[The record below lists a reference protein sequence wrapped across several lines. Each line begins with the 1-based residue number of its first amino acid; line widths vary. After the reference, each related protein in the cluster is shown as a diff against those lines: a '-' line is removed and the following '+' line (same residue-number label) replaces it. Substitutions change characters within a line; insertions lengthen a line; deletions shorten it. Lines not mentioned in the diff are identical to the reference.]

1 MNGKGRKLF
10 RSAVGILTSV
20 MMMGAYTTTAMASGI
35 GVIDAKDM
43 LDIHAEAN
51 RASAV
56 VGQVMDDG
64 HVAILAKYNDWVQI
78 QAGEIAGWVPAE
90 NLVETEISNE
100 EAVAANEQVIAERT
114 GATASEDE
122 FFAEEEVQQDETAAL
137 QAEASEAVQNEI
149 EEVQTAEEAARL
161 EAEAQAKAAEEAAR
175 LEAEAQAKAAEKAA
189 RLEAEAQAKAAE
201 EAARLEAEAQAKA
214 AEKAARLEAEAQA
227 KAAEEAARLEA
238 EAQAKAAEKAARLEA
253 EAQAK
258 AAAEEAARA
267 EAEAKAAAEAQAAE
281 EAARL
286 AAEAQAKAAAEEAA
300 RIAAEAQQA
309 ALAAQAAQT
318 AAISAE
324 ELKLLANIIYCEAG
338 SESYVGKV
346 AVGNVI
352 MNRVKS
358 ASQPNTITEVVYAKG
373 QFSPVRNGSLQRALS
388 SDKADAACYQAAIE
402 ALAGAQPVG
411 GKLFFRRNNGRSGQV
426 IGHHVFY

>member
-35 GVIDAKDM
+35 GVIDAKD
-43 LDIHAEAN
+43 N

-137 QAEASEAVQNEI
+137 QAEASEAAQNEI
-149 EEVQTAEEAARL
+149 EEVQ
-161 EAEAQAKAAEEAAR
+161 AAEE
-175 LEAEAQAKAAEKAA
+175 
-189 RLEAEAQAKAAE
+189 
-201 EAARLEAEAQAKA
+201 
-214 AEKAARLEAEAQA
+214 
-227 KAAEEAARLEA
+227 
-238 EAQAKAAEKAARLEA
+238 AARLEA

-258 AAAEEAARA
+258 AAAEEAAQL
-267 EAEAKAAAEAQAAE
+267 E
-281 EAARL
+281 
-286 AAEAQAKAAAEEAA
+286 AEAQAKAAAEEAA

>member
-10 RSAVGILTSV
+10 RCAVGILTSV

-51 RASAV
+51 TASAV
-56 VGQVMDDG
+56 IGQVMEDG
-64 HVAILAKYNDWVQI
+64 HVAILTKYNDWVQI

-137 QAEASEAVQNEI
+137 QAEASEAAQNEI
-149 EEVQTAEEAARL
+149 EEVQTAEEAAQLEAEAQAKAAAEEAARL

-175 LEAEAQAKAAEKAA
+175 L
-189 RLEAEAQAKAAE
+189 
-201 EAARLEAEAQAKA
+201 
-214 AEKAARLEAEAQA
+214 
-227 KAAEEAARLEA
+227 
-238 EAQAKAAEKAARLEA
+238 
-253 EAQAK
+253 
-258 AAAEEAARA
+258 
-267 EAEAKAAAEAQAAE
+267 
-281 EAARL
+281 
-286 AAEAQAKAAAEEAA
+286 
-300 RIAAEAQQA
+300 AAEAQQA

-318 AAISAE
+318 AAVSAE

>member
-51 RASAV
+51 RASVV

-64 HVAILAKYNDWVQI
+64 HVAILAKYNGWVQI

-100 EAVAANEQVIAERT
+100 EAVAANVQVIAERT

-137 QAEASEAVQNEI
+137 QAEASEAAQNEI
-149 EEVQTAEEAARL
+149 EEVQ
-161 EAEAQAKAAEEAAR
+161 AAEEAAR
-175 LEAEAQAKAAEKAA
+175 AEAEAKAA
-189 RLEAEAQAKAAE
+189 AEAQVAE
-201 EAARLEAEAQAKA
+201 EAARAEAEAKA
-214 AEKAARLEAEAQA
+214 AAEVQ
-227 KAAEEAARLEA
+227 
-238 EAQAKAAEKAARLEA
+238 
-253 EAQAK
+253 
-258 AAAEEAARA
+258 AAEEAARA
-267 EAEAKAAAEAQAAE
+267 EAEAKAAAEAQAAAE

-286 AAEAQAKAAAEEAA
+286 AAEAQAQAAAEEAA

-388 SDKADAACYQAAIE
+388 SDKADASCYQAAIE
-402 ALAGAQPVG
+402 ALAGSQPVG
-411 GKLFFRRNNGRSGQV
+411 EKLFFRRNNGRSGQV

>member
-51 RASAV
+51 TASAV

-64 HVAILAKYNDWVQI
+64 HVAILTKYNDWVQI

-137 QAEASEAVQNEI
+137 QAEASEAAQNEI

-161 EAEAQAKAAEEAAR
+161 EAEAQAKAA
-175 LEAEAQAKAAEKAA
+175 
-189 RLEAEAQAKAAE
+189 AE
-201 EAARLEAEAQAKA
+201 EAAQ
-214 AEKAARLEAEAQA
+214 
-227 KAAEEAARLEA
+227 
-238 EAQAKAAEKAARLEA
+238 LEA

-258 AAAEEAARA
+258 AAAEEAARL
-267 EAEAKAAAEAQAAE
+267 EAEV
-281 EAARL
+281 
-286 AAEAQAKAAAEEAA
+286 QAKAAAEEAA

>member
-51 RASAV
+51 TASAV
-56 VGQVMDDG
+56 IGQVMEDG

-137 QAEASEAVQNEI
+137 QAEASEAAQNEI
-149 EEVQTAEEAARL
+149 EEVQ
-161 EAEAQAKAAEEAAR
+161 
-175 LEAEAQAKAAEKAA
+175 
-189 RLEAEAQAKAAE
+189 
-201 EAARLEAEAQAKA
+201 
-214 AEKAARLEAEAQA
+214 
-227 KAAEEAARLEA
+227 
-238 EAQAKAAEKAARLEA
+238 
-253 EAQAK
+253 
-258 AAAEEAARA
+258 
-267 EAEAKAAAEAQAAE
+267 
-281 EAARL
+281 
-286 AAEAQAKAAAEEAA
+286 AAEEAA
-300 RIAAEAQQA
+300 RIEAEAQQA

-411 GKLFFRRNNGRSGQV
+411 DKLFFRRNNGRSGQV

>member
-51 RASAV
+51 TASAV
-56 VGQVMDDG
+56 IGQVMEDG

-137 QAEASEAVQNEI
+137 QAEASEAAQNEI
-149 EEVQTAEEAARL
+149 EEVQ
-161 EAEAQAKAAEEAAR
+161 AAEEAAR
-175 LEAEAQAKAAEKAA
+175 I
-189 RLEAEAQAKAAE
+189 
-201 EAARLEAEAQAKA
+201 
-214 AEKAARLEAEAQA
+214 
-227 KAAEEAARLEA
+227 
-238 EAQAKAAEKAARLEA
+238 EA

-258 AAAEEAARA
+258 AAAEEAA
-267 EAEAKAAAEAQAAE
+267 Q
-281 EAARL
+281 L
-286 AAEAQAKAAAEEAA
+286 AAQAQAKAAEEAA
-300 RIAAEAQQA
+300 RIEAEAQQA

>member
-51 RASAV
+51 TASAV
-56 VGQVMDDG
+56 IGQVMEDG

-114 GATASEDE
+114 GETASEDE

-137 QAEASEAVQNEI
+137 QAEASEAAQNEI
-149 EEVQTAEEAARL
+149 EEVQ
-161 EAEAQAKAAEEAAR
+161 AAEEAAR
-175 LEAEAQAKAAEKAA
+175 I
-189 RLEAEAQAKAAE
+189 
-201 EAARLEAEAQAKA
+201 
-214 AEKAARLEAEAQA
+214 
-227 KAAEEAARLEA
+227 
-238 EAQAKAAEKAARLEA
+238 EA

-258 AAAEEAARA
+258 AAAEEAA
-267 EAEAKAAAEAQAAE
+267 Q
-281 EAARL
+281 L
-286 AAEAQAKAAAEEAA
+286 AAQAQAKAAEEVA
-300 RIAAEAQQA
+300 RIEAEAQQA

-318 AAISAE
+318 AAISSE

>member
-51 RASAV
+51 TASAV
-56 VGQVMDDG
+56 VGQVMEDG

-114 GATASEDE
+114 GETASEDE

-137 QAEASEAVQNEI
+137 QAEASKAAQNEI
-149 EEVQTAEEAARL
+149 EEVQAAEEAARI

-175 LEAEAQAKAAEKAA
+175 L
-189 RLEAEAQAKAAE
+189 
-201 EAARLEAEAQAKA
+201 
-214 AEKAARLEAEAQA
+214 
-227 KAAEEAARLEA
+227 
-238 EAQAKAAEKAARLEA
+238 
-253 EAQAK
+253 
-258 AAAEEAARA
+258 
-267 EAEAKAAAEAQAAE
+267 
-281 EAARL
+281 
-286 AAEAQAKAAAEEAA
+286 
-300 RIAAEAQQA
+300 AAEAQQA
-309 ALAAQAAQT
+309 ALAAQT
-318 AAISAE
+318 AAISTE

-411 GKLFFRRNNGRSGQV
+411 DKLFFRRNNGRSGQV

>member
-51 RASAV
+51 TASAV

-64 HVAILAKYNDWVQI
+64 HVAILTKYNDWVQI

-137 QAEASEAVQNEI
+137 QAEASEAAQNEI
-149 EEVQTAEEAARL
+149 EEVQAAEEAARLEAEAQAKAAAEEAARLEAEAQAKAAAEEAAQL

-175 LEAEAQAKAAEKAA
+175 LEAEAQAKAA
-189 RLEAEAQAKAAE
+189 AE
-201 EAARLEAEAQAKA
+201 EAARLEAEAQ
-214 AEKAARLEAEAQA
+214 
-227 KAAEEAARLEA
+227 
-238 EAQAKAAEKAARLEA
+238 
-253 EAQAK
+253 
-258 AAAEEAARA
+258 
-267 EAEAKAAAEAQAAE
+267 
-281 EAARL
+281 
-286 AAEAQAKAAAEEAA
+286 
-300 RIAAEAQQA
+300 QA
-309 ALAAQAAQT
+309 ALAAQT
-318 AAISAE
+318 AAISTE

>member
-1 MNGKGRKLF
+1 MEVRMNGKGRKLF

-51 RASAV
+51 TASAV
-56 VGQVMDDG
+56 VGQVMEDG

-137 QAEASEAVQNEI
+137 QAEASEAAQNEI
-149 EEVQTAEEAARL
+149 EEVQAAEEAARLEAEAQAKAAAEEAARL
-161 EAEAQAKAAEEAAR
+161 EAEAQAKAAEEAAQ
-175 LEAEAQAKAAEKAA
+175 LE
-189 RLEAEAQAKAAE
+189 
-201 EAARLEAEAQAKA
+201 
-214 AEKAARLEAEAQA
+214 
-227 KAAEEAARLEA
+227 
-238 EAQAKAAEKAARLEA
+238 
-253 EAQAK
+253 
-258 AAAEEAARA
+258 
-267 EAEAKAAAEAQAAE
+267 
-281 EAARL
+281 
-286 AAEAQAKAAAEEAA
+286 
-300 RIAAEAQQA
+300 AEAQQA

-358 ASQPNTITEVVYAKG
+358 ASQPNTITEVIYAKG

-402 ALAGAQPVG
+402 ALSGAQPVG
-411 GKLFFRRNNGRSGQV
+411 DKLFFRRNNGRSGQV

>member
-51 RASAV
+51 RASVV

-64 HVAILAKYNDWVQI
+64 HVAILAKYNGWVQI

-100 EAVAANEQVIAERT
+100 EAVAANVQVIAERT

-122 FFAEEEVQQDETAAL
+122 FFAEEDVQQDETAAL
-137 QAEASEAVQNEI
+137 QADASEAAQNEI
-149 EEVQTAEEAARL
+149 EEVQ
-161 EAEAQAKAAEEAAR
+161 AAEEAAR
-175 LEAEAQAKAAEKAA
+175 AEAEAKAA
-189 RLEAEAQAKAAE
+189 AEAQ
-201 EAARLEAEAQAKA
+201 
-214 AEKAARLEAEAQA
+214 
-227 KAAEEAARLEA
+227 
-238 EAQAKAAEKAARLEA
+238 
-253 EAQAK
+253 

-281 EAARL
+281 EAARAEAEAKAAAEAQAAAEESARL
-286 AAEAQAKAAAEEAA
+286 AAEAQAKAAEEAA
-300 RIAAEAQQA
+300 RIAAEAQAKA
-309 ALAAQAAQT
+309 AEEAARIAAEAQAAQT

-388 SDKADAACYQAAIE
+388 SDKADATCYQAAIE

-411 GKLFFRRNNGRSGQV
+411 EKLFFRRNNGRSGQV

>member
-10 RSAVGILTSV
+10 RSAVGILTSF

-137 QAEASEAVQNEI
+137 QAEASEAAQNEI
-149 EEVQTAEEAARL
+149 EEVQTAEEAARIEAEAQAKADEEAARI

-175 LEAEAQAKAAEKAA
+175 L
-189 RLEAEAQAKAAE
+189 
-201 EAARLEAEAQAKA
+201 
-214 AEKAARLEAEAQA
+214 
-227 KAAEEAARLEA
+227 
-238 EAQAKAAEKAARLEA
+238 
-253 EAQAK
+253 
-258 AAAEEAARA
+258 
-267 EAEAKAAAEAQAAE
+267 
-281 EAARL
+281 
-286 AAEAQAKAAAEEAA
+286 
-300 RIAAEAQQA
+300 AAEAQQA

-426 IGHHVFY
+426 IGNHVFY

>member
-51 RASAV
+51 TASAV
-56 VGQVMDDG
+56 VGQVMEDG
-64 HVAILAKYNDWVQI
+64 HVAILAKYNGWVQI

-100 EAVAANEQVIAERT
+100 AAVAANMQVIAERT
-114 GATASEDE
+114 GTTASEDE
-122 FFAEEEVQQDETAAL
+122 FFAEKEVQQDETAAL
-137 QAEASEAVQNEI
+137 QADASEAAQNEI
-149 EEVQTAEEAARL
+149 EEVQ
-161 EAEAQAKAAEEAAR
+161 AAEEAAR
-175 LEAEAQAKAAEKAA
+175 AEAEAKA
-189 RLEAEAQAKAAE
+189 AAE
-201 EAARLEAEAQAKA
+201 EAARAEAEAKA
-214 AEKAARLEAEAQA
+214 
-227 KAAEEAARLEA
+227 AAEEAARAEA
-238 EAQAKAAEKAARLEA
+238 EAKAAA
-253 EAQAK
+253 EAQ
-258 AAAEEAARA
+258 AAEEAARA

-286 AAEAQAKAAAEEAA
+286 AAEAQAQAAAEEAA

-318 AAISAE
+318 TAISAE

-388 SDKADAACYQAAIE
+388 SDKADASCYQAAIE

-411 GKLFFRRNNGRSGQV
+411 EKLFFRRNNGRSGQV

>member
-10 RSAVGILTSV
+10 RCAVGILTSV

-51 RASAV
+51 TASAV
-56 VGQVMDDG
+56 IGQVMEDG
-64 HVAILAKYNDWVQI
+64 HVAILTKYNDWVQI

-137 QAEASEAVQNEI
+137 QAEASEAAQNEI
-149 EEVQTAEEAARL
+149 EEVQAAEEAARI

-175 LEAEAQAKAAEKAA
+175 LE
-189 RLEAEAQAKAAE
+189 
-201 EAARLEAEAQAKA
+201 
-214 AEKAARLEAEAQA
+214 
-227 KAAEEAARLEA
+227 
-238 EAQAKAAEKAARLEA
+238 
-253 EAQAK
+253 
-258 AAAEEAARA
+258 
-267 EAEAKAAAEAQAAE
+267 
-281 EAARL
+281 
-286 AAEAQAKAAAEEAA
+286 AEAQAKAAAEEAA

-318 AAISAE
+318 AAVSAE

>member
-1 MNGKGRKLF
+1 MEVRMNGKGRKLF

-51 RASAV
+51 TASAV
-56 VGQVMDDG
+56 IGQVMEDG

-137 QAEASEAVQNEI
+137 QAEASEAAQNEI
-149 EEVQTAEEAARL
+149 EEVQ
-161 EAEAQAKAAEEAAR
+161 AAEEAAR
-175 LEAEAQAKAAEKAA
+175 I
-189 RLEAEAQAKAAE
+189 
-201 EAARLEAEAQAKA
+201 
-214 AEKAARLEAEAQA
+214 
-227 KAAEEAARLEA
+227 
-238 EAQAKAAEKAARLEA
+238 EA

-258 AAAEEAARA
+258 AAAEEAAQLA
-267 EAEAKAAAEAQAAE
+267 AQAQAKAAE
-281 EAARL
+281 EAARIE
-286 AAEAQAKAAAEEAA
+286 AEAQAKAAAEEAA

>member
-51 RASAV
+51 TASAV
-56 VGQVMDDG
+56 IGQVMEDG

-137 QAEASEAVQNEI
+137 QAEAGEAAQNEI

-161 EAEAQAKAAEEAAR
+161 EAEAQAKAA
-175 LEAEAQAKAAEKAA
+175 
-189 RLEAEAQAKAAE
+189 AE
-201 EAARLEAEAQAKA
+201 E
-214 AEKAARLEAEAQA
+214 
-227 KAAEEAARLEA
+227 
-238 EAQAKAAEKAARLEA
+238 AARLEA

-258 AAAEEAARA
+258 AAAEEAARL
-267 EAEAKAAAEAQAAE
+267 E
-281 EAARL
+281 
-286 AAEAQAKAAAEEAA
+286 
-300 RIAAEAQQA
+300 AEAQQA
-309 ALAAQAAQT
+309 ALAAQT

>member
-51 RASAV
+51 TASAV
-56 VGQVMDDG
+56 VGQVMEDG

-114 GATASEDE
+114 GETASEDE

-137 QAEASEAVQNEI
+137 QAEASEAAQNEI
-149 EEVQTAEEAARL
+149 EEVQAAEEAARI

-175 LEAEAQAKAAEKAA
+175 LEAEAQAKAA
-189 RLEAEAQAKAAE
+189 AE
-201 EAARLEAEAQAKA
+201 EAARI
-214 AEKAARLEAEAQA
+214 
-227 KAAEEAARLEA
+227 
-238 EAQAKAAEKAARLEA
+238 
-253 EAQAK
+253 
-258 AAAEEAARA
+258 
-267 EAEAKAAAEAQAAE
+267 
-281 EAARL
+281 

>member
-51 RASAV
+51 TASAV
-56 VGQVMDDG
+56 IGQVMEDG

-137 QAEASEAVQNEI
+137 QAEASEAAQNEI
-149 EEVQTAEEAARL
+149 EEVQAAEEAARL

-175 LEAEAQAKAAEKAA
+175 LEAEAQAKAAEEAA

-201 EAARLEAEAQAKA
+201 EAAQLE
-214 AEKAARLEAEAQA
+214 
-227 KAAEEAARLEA
+227 
-238 EAQAKAAEKAARLEA
+238 
-253 EAQAK
+253 
-258 AAAEEAARA
+258 
-267 EAEAKAAAEAQAAE
+267 
-281 EAARL
+281 
-286 AAEAQAKAAAEEAA
+286 
-300 RIAAEAQQA
+300 AEAQQA

-318 AAISAE
+318 AAVSAE

>member
-51 RASAV
+51 TASAV
-56 VGQVMDDG
+56 IGQVMEDG

-137 QAEASEAVQNEI
+137 QAEASKAAQNEI
-149 EEVQTAEEAARL
+149 EEVQAAEEAARIEAEAQAKAAAEEAAQL
-161 EAEAQAKAAEEAAR
+161 EAEAQAKAA
-175 LEAEAQAKAAEKAA
+175 
-189 RLEAEAQAKAAE
+189 AE
-201 EAARLEAEAQAKA
+201 E
-214 AEKAARLEAEAQA
+214 
-227 KAAEEAARLEA
+227 
-238 EAQAKAAEKAARLEA
+238 AARLEA

-258 AAAEEAARA
+258 AAAEEAARL
-267 EAEAKAAAEAQAAE
+267 E
-281 EAARL
+281 
-286 AAEAQAKAAAEEAA
+286 
-300 RIAAEAQQA
+300 AEAQQA
-309 ALAAQAAQT
+309 ALAAQT

>member
-10 RSAVGILTSV
+10 RCAVGILTSV

-51 RASAV
+51 TASAV
-56 VGQVMDDG
+56 IGQVMEDG

-137 QAEASEAVQNEI
+137 QAEASKAAQNEI
-149 EEVQTAEEAARL
+149 EEVQAAEEAARIEAEAQAQAAAEEAARLAAEAQAKAAAEEAARL

-175 LEAEAQAKAAEKAA
+175 LEAEAQAKAA
-189 RLEAEAQAKAAE
+189 
-201 EAARLEAEAQAKA
+201 
-214 AEKAARLEAEAQA
+214 
-227 KAAEEAARLEA
+227 
-238 EAQAKAAEKAARLEA
+238 
-253 EAQAK
+253 
-258 AAAEEAARA
+258 
-267 EAEAKAAAEAQAAE
+267 
-281 EAARL
+281 
-286 AAEAQAKAAAEEAA
+286 AEEAA
-300 RIAAEAQQA
+300 RIEAEAQQA

-411 GKLFFRRNNGRSGQV
+411 DKLFFRRNNGRSGQV

>member
-51 RASAV
+51 TASAV
-56 VGQVMDDG
+56 IGQVMEEG

-114 GATASEDE
+114 GETASEDE

-137 QAEASEAVQNEI
+137 QAEASEAAQNEI
-149 EEVQTAEEAARL
+149 EEVQ
-161 EAEAQAKAAEEAAR
+161 AAEEAAR
-175 LEAEAQAKAAEKAA
+175 I
-189 RLEAEAQAKAAE
+189 
-201 EAARLEAEAQAKA
+201 
-214 AEKAARLEAEAQA
+214 
-227 KAAEEAARLEA
+227 
-238 EAQAKAAEKAARLEA
+238 EA

-258 AAAEEAARA
+258 AAAEEAARL
-267 EAEAKAAAEAQAAE
+267 E
-281 EAARL
+281 
-286 AAEAQAKAAAEEAA
+286 
-300 RIAAEAQQA
+300 AEAQQA
-309 ALAAQAAQT
+309 ALAAQT

>member
-1 MNGKGRKLF
+1 MEVRMNGKGRKLF

-51 RASAV
+51 TASAV
-56 VGQVMDDG
+56 IGQVMEDG

-161 EAEAQAKAAEEAAR
+161 EAEAQAKSSRGSSAA
-175 LEAEAQAKAAEKAA
+175 
-189 RLEAEAQAKAAE
+189 
-201 EAARLEAEAQAKA
+201 
-214 AEKAARLEAEAQA
+214 
-227 KAAEEAARLEA
+227 
-238 EAQAKAAEKAARLEA
+238 
-253 EAQAK
+253 
-258 AAAEEAARA
+258 
-267 EAEAKAAAEAQAAE
+267 
-281 EAARL
+281 
-286 AAEAQAKAAAEEAA
+286 
-300 RIAAEAQQA
+300 
-309 ALAAQAAQT
+309 
-318 AAISAE
+318 
-324 ELKLLANIIYCEAG
+324 
-338 SESYVGKV
+338 
-346 AVGNVI
+346 
-352 MNRVKS
+352 
-358 ASQPNTITEVVYAKG
+358 
-373 QFSPVRNGSLQRALS
+373 
-388 SDKADAACYQAAIE
+388 
-402 ALAGAQPVG
+402 
-411 GKLFFRRNNGRSGQV
+411 
-426 IGHHVFY
+426 

>member
-51 RASAV
+51 TASAV
-56 VGQVMDDG
+56 VGQVMEDG

-137 QAEASEAVQNEI
+137 QAEASEAAQNEI

-161 EAEAQAKAAEEAAR
+161 EAEAQAKAAAEEAAQ
-175 LEAEAQAKAAEKAA
+175 LEAEAQAKAAAEEAA

-201 EAARLEAEAQAKA
+201 EAARLE
-214 AEKAARLEAEAQA
+214 
-227 KAAEEAARLEA
+227 
-238 EAQAKAAEKAARLEA
+238 
-253 EAQAK
+253 
-258 AAAEEAARA
+258 
-267 EAEAKAAAEAQAAE
+267 
-281 EAARL
+281 
-286 AAEAQAKAAAEEAA
+286 AEAQAKAAAEEAA

-318 AAISAE
+318 AAVSAE

>member
-51 RASAV
+51 TASAV
-56 VGQVMDDG
+56 VGQVMEDG

-137 QAEASEAVQNEI
+137 QAEASEAAQNEI
-149 EEVQTAEEAARL
+149 EEVQAAEEAARLEAEAQAKAAAEEAARL

-175 LEAEAQAKAAEKAA
+175 IEAEAQAKAAAEEAA
-189 RLEAEAQAKAAE
+189 RIEAEAQAKAAE
-201 EAARLEAEAQAKA
+201 EAARL
-214 AEKAARLEAEAQA
+214 
-227 KAAEEAARLEA
+227 
-238 EAQAKAAEKAARLEA
+238 
-253 EAQAK
+253 
-258 AAAEEAARA
+258 
-267 EAEAKAAAEAQAAE
+267 
-281 EAARL
+281 
-286 AAEAQAKAAAEEAA
+286 
-300 RIAAEAQQA
+300 AAEAQQA

>member
-51 RASAV
+51 TASAV
-56 VGQVMDDG
+56 IGQVMEDG

-137 QAEASEAVQNEI
+137 QAEASEAAQNEI

-161 EAEAQAKAAEEAAR
+161 EAEAQAKAAAEE
-175 LEAEAQAKAAEKAA
+175 AA

-201 EAARLEAEAQAKA
+201 EAARI
-214 AEKAARLEAEAQA
+214 EAEAQA
-227 KAAEEAARLEA
+227 KAAEEAARL
-238 EAQAKAAEKAARLEA
+238 
-253 EAQAK
+253 
-258 AAAEEAARA
+258 
-267 EAEAKAAAEAQAAE
+267 
-281 EAARL
+281 
-286 AAEAQAKAAAEEAA
+286 
-300 RIAAEAQQA
+300 AAEAQQA

>member
-51 RASAV
+51 TASAV
-56 VGQVMDDG
+56 IGQVMEDG

-114 GATASEDE
+114 GETASEDE

-137 QAEASEAVQNEI
+137 QAEASEAAQNEI
-149 EEVQTAEEAARL
+149 EEVQAAEEAARIEAEAQAKAAAEEAARIEAEAQAKAAAEEAARIEAEAQAKAAAEEAARI

-175 LEAEAQAKAAEKAA
+175 LEAEAQAKAA
-189 RLEAEAQAKAAE
+189 
-201 EAARLEAEAQAKA
+201 
-214 AEKAARLEAEAQA
+214 
-227 KAAEEAARLEA
+227 
-238 EAQAKAAEKAARLEA
+238 
-253 EAQAK
+253 
-258 AAAEEAARA
+258 
-267 EAEAKAAAEAQAAE
+267 
-281 EAARL
+281 
-286 AAEAQAKAAAEEAA
+286 AEEAA
-300 RIAAEAQQA
+300 RIEAEAQQA
-309 ALAAQAAQT
+309 ALAAQTAQT

-358 ASQPNTITEVVYAKG
+358 ALQPNTITEVVYAKG

-388 SDKADAACYQAAIE
+388 RDKADATCYQAAIE

-411 GKLFFRRNNGRSGQV
+411 DKLFFRRNNGRSGQV
-426 IGHHVFY
+426 IGNHVFY

>member
-51 RASAV
+51 TASAV
-56 VGQVMDDG
+56 IGQVMEDG

-114 GATASEDE
+114 GETASEDE
-122 FFAEEEVQQDETAAL
+122 FFAEEEAQQDETAAL
-137 QAEASEAVQNEI
+137 QAEASEAAQNEI
-149 EEVQTAEEAARL
+149 EEVQ
-161 EAEAQAKAAEEAAR
+161 AAEEAAR
-175 LEAEAQAKAAEKAA
+175 I
-189 RLEAEAQAKAAE
+189 
-201 EAARLEAEAQAKA
+201 
-214 AEKAARLEAEAQA
+214 
-227 KAAEEAARLEA
+227 
-238 EAQAKAAEKAARLEA
+238 EA

-258 AAAEEAARA
+258 AAAEEAARI
-267 EAEAKAAAEAQAAE
+267 E
-281 EAARL
+281 
-286 AAEAQAKAAAEEAA
+286 AEAQAKAAAEEAA
-300 RIAAEAQQA
+300 RIEAEAQAKAAAEEAARIEAEAQQA
-309 ALAAQAAQT
+309 ALAAQTAQT

-411 GKLFFRRNNGRSGQV
+411 DKLFFRRNNGRSGQV

>member
-51 RASAV
+51 TASAV
-56 VGQVMDDG
+56 VGQVMEDG
-64 HVAILAKYNDWVQI
+64 HVAILAKYNGWVQI

-100 EAVAANEQVIAERT
+100 AAVAANMQVIAERT

-122 FFAEEEVQQDETAAL
+122 FFAEKEVQQDETAAL
-137 QAEASEAVQNEI
+137 QADASEAAQNEI
-149 EEVQTAEEAARL
+149 EEVQ
-161 EAEAQAKAAEEAAR
+161 AAEEAAR
-175 LEAEAQAKAAEKAA
+175 AEAEAKA
-189 RLEAEAQAKAAE
+189 AAE
-201 EAARLEAEAQAKA
+201 EAARAEAEAKA
-214 AEKAARLEAEAQA
+214 
-227 KAAEEAARLEA
+227 AAEEAARAEA
-238 EAQAKAAEKAARLEA
+238 EAKAAA
-253 EAQAK
+253 EAQ
-258 AAAEEAARA
+258 AAEEAARA

-286 AAEAQAKAAAEEAA
+286 AAEAQAQAAAVEAA
-300 RIAAEAQQA
+300 RIAAEAQQ
-309 ALAAQAAQT
+309 AAQAAQT

-358 ASQPNTITEVVYAKG
+358 VSQPNTITEVVYARG

-388 SDKADAACYQAAIE
+388 SDKADASCYQAAIE

-411 GKLFFRRNNGRSGQV
+411 DKLFFRRNNGRSGQV

>member
-51 RASAV
+51 TASAV
-56 VGQVMDDG
+56 VGQVMEDG

-137 QAEASEAVQNEI
+137 QAEASKAAQNEI
-149 EEVQTAEEAARL
+149 EEVQ
-161 EAEAQAKAAEEAAR
+161 AAEEAAR
-175 LEAEAQAKAAEKAA
+175 I
-189 RLEAEAQAKAAE
+189 
-201 EAARLEAEAQAKA
+201 
-214 AEKAARLEAEAQA
+214 
-227 KAAEEAARLEA
+227 
-238 EAQAKAAEKAARLEA
+238 EA

-258 AAAEEAARA
+258 AAAEEAARI
-267 EAEAKAAAEAQAAE
+267 E
-281 EAARL
+281 
-286 AAEAQAKAAAEEAA
+286 AEAQAKAAAEEAA

>member
-51 RASAV
+51 TASAV
-56 VGQVMDDG
+56 VGQVMEDG

-161 EAEAQAKAAEEAAR
+161 EAEAQ
-175 LEAEAQAKAAEKAA
+175 
-189 RLEAEAQAKAAE
+189 
-201 EAARLEAEAQAKA
+201 
-214 AEKAARLEAEAQA
+214 
-227 KAAEEAARLEA
+227 
-238 EAQAKAAEKAARLEA
+238 
-253 EAQAK
+253 
-258 AAAEEAARA
+258 
-267 EAEAKAAAEAQAAE
+267 
-281 EAARL
+281 
-286 AAEAQAKAAAEEAA
+286 
-300 RIAAEAQQA
+300 QA
-309 ALAAQAAQT
+309 ALAAQT
-318 AAISAE
+318 AAISTE

>member
-51 RASAV
+51 TASAV
-56 VGQVMDDG
+56 IGQVMEEG

-114 GATASEDE
+114 GETASEDE

-137 QAEASEAVQNEI
+137 QAEASEAAQNEI
-149 EEVQTAEEAARL
+149 EEVQ
-161 EAEAQAKAAEEAAR
+161 AAEEAAR
-175 LEAEAQAKAAEKAA
+175 I
-189 RLEAEAQAKAAE
+189 
-201 EAARLEAEAQAKA
+201 
-214 AEKAARLEAEAQA
+214 
-227 KAAEEAARLEA
+227 
-238 EAQAKAAEKAARLEA
+238 EA

-258 AAAEEAARA
+258 AAAEEAA
-267 EAEAKAAAEAQAAE
+267 Q
-281 EAARL
+281 L
-286 AAEAQAKAAAEEAA
+286 AAQAQAKAAEEAA
-300 RIAAEAQQA
+300 RIEAEAQQA

>member
-51 RASAV
+51 RASVV

-64 HVAILAKYNDWVQI
+64 HVAILAKYNGWVQI

-100 EAVAANEQVIAERT
+100 AAVAANMQVIAERT

-137 QAEASEAVQNEI
+137 QAEASEAAQNEI
-149 EEVQTAEEAARL
+149 EEVQ
-161 EAEAQAKAAEEAAR
+161 
-175 LEAEAQAKAAEKAA
+175 
-189 RLEAEAQAKAAE
+189 
-201 EAARLEAEAQAKA
+201 
-214 AEKAARLEAEAQA
+214 
-227 KAAEEAARLEA
+227 
-238 EAQAKAAEKAARLEA
+238 
-253 EAQAK
+253 
-258 AAAEEAARA
+258 AAEEAARA

-281 EAARL
+281 EAARAEAEAKAAAEAQAAEEAARAEAEAKAAAEAQAAAEESARL
-286 AAEAQAKAAAEEAA
+286 AAEAQAKAVAEAA

-388 SDKADAACYQAAIE
+388 SDKADASCYQAAIE

-411 GKLFFRRNNGRSGQV
+411 EKLFFRRNNGRSGQV

>member
-51 RASAV
+51 TASAV
-56 VGQVMDDG
+56 IGQVMEDG

-114 GATASEDE
+114 GETASEDE

-137 QAEASEAVQNEI
+137 QAEASEAAQNEI
-149 EEVQTAEEAARL
+149 EEVQ
-161 EAEAQAKAAEEAAR
+161 AAEEAAR
-175 LEAEAQAKAAEKAA
+175 I
-189 RLEAEAQAKAAE
+189 
-201 EAARLEAEAQAKA
+201 
-214 AEKAARLEAEAQA
+214 
-227 KAAEEAARLEA
+227 
-238 EAQAKAAEKAARLEA
+238 EA

-258 AAAEEAARA
+258 AAAEEAARIEA
-267 EAEAKAAAEAQAAE
+267 EAQAKAAAEEAARIEAEAQAQAAE
-281 EAARL
+281 EAAQL
-286 AAEAQAKAAAEEAA
+286 AAQAQAKAAAEEAA

-309 ALAAQAAQT
+309 ALAAQTAQT

>member
-51 RASAV
+51 TASAV
-56 VGQVMDDG
+56 IGQVMEDG

-100 EAVAANEQVIAERT
+100 EAVAANEQVIAEWT

-137 QAEASEAVQNEI
+137 QAEASEAAQNEI
-149 EEVQTAEEAARL
+149 EEVQAAEEAARI

-175 LEAEAQAKAAEKAA
+175 LEAEAQAKAA
-189 RLEAEAQAKAAE
+189 
-201 EAARLEAEAQAKA
+201 
-214 AEKAARLEAEAQA
+214 AEKAARIE
-227 KAAEEAARLEA
+227 
-238 EAQAKAAEKAARLEA
+238 
-253 EAQAK
+253 
-258 AAAEEAARA
+258 
-267 EAEAKAAAEAQAAE
+267 
-281 EAARL
+281 
-286 AAEAQAKAAAEEAA
+286 
-300 RIAAEAQQA
+300 AEAQQA

-318 AAISAE
+318 VAISAE

>member
-51 RASAV
+51 TASAV
-56 VGQVMDDG
+56 IGQVMEDG

-114 GATASEDE
+114 GETASEDE

-137 QAEASEAVQNEI
+137 QAEASEAAQNEI
-149 EEVQTAEEAARL
+149 EEVQAAEEAARI
-161 EAEAQAKAAEEAAR
+161 EAEAQAKAT
-175 LEAEAQAKAAEKAA
+175 
-189 RLEAEAQAKAAE
+189 
-201 EAARLEAEAQAKA
+201 
-214 AEKAARLEAEAQA
+214 
-227 KAAEEAARLEA
+227 
-238 EAQAKAAEKAARLEA
+238 
-253 EAQAK
+253 
-258 AAAEEAARA
+258 AEEAARA
-267 EAEAKAAAEAQAAE
+267 EAEAKAAAEAQAAAE

-286 AAEAQAKAAAEEAA
+286 EAEAQVKAAAEEAARLEAEAQAKAAAEEAA

-411 GKLFFRRNNGRSGQV
+411 GKLFFRRNNGRSDR
-426 IGHHVFY
+426 

>member
-51 RASAV
+51 TASAV
-56 VGQVMDDG
+56 IGQVMEDG

-137 QAEASEAVQNEI
+137 QAEASKAAQNEI
-149 EEVQTAEEAARL
+149 EEVQAAEEAARIEAEAQAKAAAEEAARLAAEAQAKAAAEEAARL

-175 LEAEAQAKAAEKAA
+175 IEAEAQAK
-189 RLEAEAQAKAAE
+189 
-201 EAARLEAEAQAKA
+201 
-214 AEKAARLEAEAQA
+214 
-227 KAAEEAARLEA
+227 
-238 EAQAKAAEKAARLEA
+238 
-253 EAQAK
+253 
-258 AAAEEAARA
+258 
-267 EAEAKAAAEAQAAE
+267 
-281 EAARL
+281 
-286 AAEAQAKAAAEEAA
+286 AAEEAA

>member
-137 QAEASEAVQNEI
+137 QAEASEAAQNEI
-149 EEVQTAEEAARL
+149 EEVQ
-161 EAEAQAKAAEEAAR
+161 AAEE
-175 LEAEAQAKAAEKAA
+175 
-189 RLEAEAQAKAAE
+189 
-201 EAARLEAEAQAKA
+201 
-214 AEKAARLEAEAQA
+214 
-227 KAAEEAARLEA
+227 
-238 EAQAKAAEKAARLEA
+238 AARLEA

-258 AAAEEAARA
+258 AAAEEAARLEA
-267 EAEAKAAAEAQAAE
+267 EAQAKAAAEE
-281 EAARL
+281 TARL
-286 AAEAQAKAAAEEAA
+286 EAEAQAKAAAEEAA
-300 RIAAEAQQA
+300 RIEAEAQAKAAEEAARLAAEAQQA
-309 ALAAQAAQT
+309 ALAAQT
-318 AAISAE
+318 AAISTE

>member
-56 VGQVMDDG
+56 VGQVMEDG
-64 HVAILAKYNDWVQI
+64 HVAILAKYNGWVQI

-100 EAVAANEQVIAERT
+100 EAVAANVQVIAERT

-137 QAEASEAVQNEI
+137 QAEASEAAQNEI
-149 EEVQTAEEAARL
+149 EEVQAAAEEAARI
-161 EAEAQAKAAEEAAR
+161 EAEAQAKAA
-175 LEAEAQAKAAEKAA
+175 AEAQ
-189 RLEAEAQAKAAE
+189 
-201 EAARLEAEAQAKA
+201 
-214 AEKAARLEAEAQA
+214 
-227 KAAEEAARLEA
+227 
-238 EAQAKAAEKAARLEA
+238 
-253 EAQAK
+253 
-258 AAAEEAARA
+258 AAEEAARA

-281 EAARL
+281 KAARAEAEAKAAAEAQAAAEEAARL
-286 AAEAQAKAAAEEAA
+286 EAEAQAKAAEEAA
-300 RIAAEAQQA
+300 RVAAEAQQA

-318 AAISAE
+318 AVVSAE

-358 ASQPNTITEVVYAKG
+358 ASQPNTITEVVYARG

-388 SDKADAACYQAAIE
+388 SDKADASCYQAAIE

-411 GKLFFRRNNGRSGQV
+411 EKLFFRRNNGRSGQV

>member
-51 RASAV
+51 AASAV
-56 VGQVMDDG
+56 VGQVMEDG

-137 QAEASEAVQNEI
+137 QAEASEAAQNEI
-149 EEVQTAEEAARL
+149 EEVQAAEEAARIEAEAQAKAAAEEAAQLEAEAQAKAAEEAARL

-175 LEAEAQAKAAEKAA
+175 LEAEAQAKAA
-189 RLEAEAQAKAAE
+189 AE
-201 EAARLEAEAQAKA
+201 EAARLEAEAQ
-214 AEKAARLEAEAQA
+214 
-227 KAAEEAARLEA
+227 
-238 EAQAKAAEKAARLEA
+238 
-253 EAQAK
+253 
-258 AAAEEAARA
+258 
-267 EAEAKAAAEAQAAE
+267 
-281 EAARL
+281 
-286 AAEAQAKAAAEEAA
+286 
-300 RIAAEAQQA
+300 QA
-309 ALAAQAAQT
+309 ALAAQT

-388 SDKADAACYQAAIE
+388 SDKADVACYQAAIE